1 MPSAKILAQKQAA
14 TDALTEK
21 IKNAAAGVLVNYT
34 GITVE
39 DDTALRKALRE
50 AGVDYHVYKNTM
62 TERACEAAGYGEM
75 KQYLNGMNA
84 LAVSESDPVAPAK
97 ILKEY
102 ADKLETFNLIAGF
115 VDGSVINAKQVEDL
129 ASTPSKEELLGRL
142 LGSLKAPLYSLA
154 RVISAITEK
163 DGNASEE
170 APAAEEAAPQ
180 AETAS
185 EAEAAPAADAAA
197 E

>member
-1 MPSAKILAQKQAA
+1 MEVKNMPSAKILAQKQAA
-14 TDALTEK
+14 TDALAEK
-21 IKNAAAGVLVNYT
+21 LKSAAAGVLVNYT
-34 GITVE
+34 GVTVE

-62 TERACEAAGYGEM
+62 TSRACEAAGYGEM

-84 LAVSESDPVAPAK
+84 FAVSQSDPVAPAK

-115 VDGSVINAKQVEDL
+115 VDGVVINAKQVEEL

-142 LGSLKAPLYSLA
+142 LGSLQAPLYSLA
-154 RVISAITEK
+154 RVLSAVTEK
-163 DGNASEE
+163 DES
-170 APAAEEAAPQ
+170 PAAEEAA
-180 AETAS
+180 AE
-185 EAEAAPAADAAA
+185 
-197 E
+197 